1 MKKISNLRR
10 IFTFE
15 RVILQITNPPKIF
28 FCNIC
33 GGRRL
38 LIRTDKAVR
47 VGSRCL
53 SCHSTVH
60 HRGMHLVLTKIFDRH
75 LSKLSNSN
83 IYEISAH
90 GALYNYF
97 KKNEKKLNYKLYYSE
112 FLDGWLPGKTYNGV
126 RCEDVQSLTFRDN
139 FFKLITSTG
148 LMEHVEDDQK
158 SYKEI
163 YRVLKHQGYYIF
175 TVPLMVSNKK
185 TIIRA
190 IRDENNVVK
199 NILEPEY
206 HGDPFR
212 GDKGV
217 FTWRNY
223 GTDIIEVLNS
233 VGFEAYIDN
242 VYVKEINDFMPV
254 IVAKKN

>member
-1 MKKISNLRR
+1 MKKLSTLRR
-10 IFTFE
+10 FFTFE

-28 FCNIC
+28 FCTIC
-33 GGRRL
+33 ESKRI
-38 LIRTDKAVR
+38 LITTDKAVR

-60 HRGMHLVLTKIFDRH
+60 HRGMLLVIKKIFSRH
-75 LSKLSNSN
+75 LSKLSNSK

-97 KKNEKKLNYKLYYSE
+97 KNNEKKLNYKLYYSE
-112 FLDGWLPGKTYNGV
+112 FLDGWLPGKIYDGI
-126 RCEDVQSLTFRDN
+126 RCEDIQSLTFDDN
-139 FFKLITSTG
+139 FFTLITSTAV
-148 LMEHVEDDQK
+148 MEHVEDDQK
-158 SYKEI
+158 SFREI
-163 YRVLKHQGYYIF
+163 YRVLKPQGYYIF
-175 TVPLMVSNKK
+175 TVPLMISNKK

-190 IRDENNVVK
+190 IRDENNIIK
-199 NILEPEY
+199 NLLEPEY
-206 HGDPFR
+206 HGDPFK
-212 GDKGV
+212 GDRGV

-233 VGFEAYIDN
+233 IGFEAHIDN
-242 VYVKEINDFMPV
+242 IYVKEVNDFMPV